1 MGVGASAPPGARGGA
16 ERPERRGEA
25 LVREDSCTVLC
36 DPHRLV
42 RPVVVDIA
50 RAALR
55 LGLGPV
61 SLMCRCGPSGAL
73 AVRVGEAGCAE
84 GVRKL
89 TVRDAPI
96 PSQ

>member
-1 MGVGASAPPGARGGA
+1 MGVGASAPPRARGGA
-16 ERPERRGEA
+16 KRPERRGEA

-61 SLMCRCGPSGAL
+61 SLMCRCGPEDRKPIQLGKGHNDIHSLKGFDIF
-73 AVRVGEAGCAE
+73 RAG
-84 GVRKL
+84 
-89 TVRDAPI
+89 D
-96 PSQ
+96 